1 MTISSSRSA
10 APGTPRSAA
19 EVWGYVPPNEE
30 GTKLG
35 NENIARF
42 RRLVEEGINQGHLD
56 VMNELLSPTLVDHQI
71 YGPNYPT
78 SRGGVKA
85 LTAALRTAFPDLHA
99 VATSLVATNN
109 GTQTF
114 AIIKTTGTNTGP
126 YLGIPATG
134 REVAVDIVESARW
147 ADGKM
152 VEHWGVADN
161 VGLLTQLGFF
171 PADAFPLLDIKL
183 LAPEFQAKLASPRPL
198 VPTVALT
205 PAERLASVVRAVDV
219 GVNTGD
225 IFVDMELV
233 SSDYIEY
240 EYYGRGFPDGVDR
253 HKLAIATYRTALPD
267 LHTAIH
273 QLEAIGD
280 GTEVFGIM
288 EANGTNTGPFL
299 GYPASGRKI
308 SIDVFEYFHYDED
321 GKIDIHN
328 GIADL
333 LGLVDDMGQIPP
345 GSVPAFG
352 VDKVDAQFRDEVLK
366 G

>member
-1 MTISSSRSA
+1 MTAS
-10 APGTPRSAA
+10 
-19 EVWGYVPPNEE
+19 YVAPNEA

-35 NENIARF
+35 QENIARF
-42 RRLVEEGINQGHLD
+42 RRLVEEGINQGHLE
-56 VMNELLSPTLVDHQI
+56 VMNELLSPTLVDHQL
-71 YGPNYPT
+71 YGPGYPT

-85 LTAALRTAFPDLHA
+85 LTAALRTAFPDDLHA
-99 VATSLVATNN
+99 VASTLVATND

-114 AIIKTTGTNTGP
+114 AIIRTTGTNSGP

-134 REVAVDIVESARW
+134 RKIGIDIVESARW

-161 VGLLTQLGFF
+161 IALLTQLGFF
-171 PADAFPLLDIKL
+171 PPEAFPLYDPKL
-183 LAPEFQAKLASPRPL
+183 LAPEFQAMLASPRAL
-198 VPTVALT
+198 HPTVALT
-205 PAERLASVVRAVDV
+205 PDDKLAAVTRAVDV

-225 IFVDMELV
+225 IFVDSELV

-253 HKLAIATYRTALPD
+253 HKCAIATYRTALPD

-273 QLEAIGD
+273 QLAAIGD
-280 GTEVFGIM
+280 GTEVFGIL
-288 EANGTNTGPFL
+288 EAKGNNTGPFL
-299 GYPASGRKI
+299 GYPPSGRPI
-308 SIDVFEYFHYDED
+308 AIDVFEYFHFNKD
-321 GKIDIHN
+321 GKIDVHN

-333 LGLVDDMGQIPP
+333 LGLIDDMGQIPP
-345 GSVPAFG
+345 GSVPAFSPE
-352 VDKVDAQFRDEVLK
+352 KVDPQFRDEVLK